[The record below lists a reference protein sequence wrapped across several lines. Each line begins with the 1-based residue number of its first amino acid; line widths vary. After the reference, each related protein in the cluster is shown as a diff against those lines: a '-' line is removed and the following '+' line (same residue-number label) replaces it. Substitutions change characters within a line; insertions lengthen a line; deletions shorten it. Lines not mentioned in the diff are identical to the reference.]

1 MIPAP
6 AGVPYINKSTKKIYI
21 QPEGEFAIM
30 IRFKIG
36 LVVST
41 LARTKGAR
49 LGLDT
54 VDEVPY
60 ENYLRR

>member
-1 MIPAP
+1 M
-6 AGVPYINKSTKKIYI
+6 V
-21 QPEGEFAIM
+21 
-30 IRFKIG
+30 RFKIG

-49 LGLDT
+49 LGLGT